1 MINPVKSQVPIK
13 DYNGVVILVIDYDIS
28 VSLASQ
34 IQVMQQDLIG
44 DG

>member
-1 MINPVKSQVPIK
+1 MK
-13 DYNGVVILVIDYDIS
+13 DYNGVVILVLEYSIS

-34 IQVMQQDLIG
+34 IQIMQQDLIG